1 MYGKLS
7 LGPASP
13 IDQRQNAP
21 RRNAV
26 ETEINEECATIILC
40 SSEFPTLEKGRK
52 ILQKKK
58 SCSVALN
65 DIRAKKHQ
73 TLPEETSLTT

>member
-26 ETEINEECATIILC
+26 ETEINEECATIC
-40 SSEFPTLEKGRK
+40 SSEFPTLEKEAK
-52 ILQKKK
+52 NTAKKK
-58 SCSVALN
+58 ELLSRS
-65 DIRAKKHQ
+65 
-73 TLPEETSLTT
+73 E